1 MKKLS
6 FKRIFGLFFLL
17 LIFTLTMVS
26 VFEGENFK
34 QVWALI
40 CTADLGYTL
49 PAIACVIFFI
59 LGESA
64 IFHYLL
70 RILGARASFFHC
82 SLYSFIGFF
91 YSCITPS
98 ASGGQP
104 MQAIAMRKDN
114 IPIAVSS
121 VVLAIVT
128 ITYKLVLVVVGAAV
142 MIIRPEKMM
151 VYLDPVAP
159 IIYTGLALNIVCVLV
174 LLFIVFSPSL
184 VRCILSWFLSLAHK
198 IKPSLNFSK
207 LSARLDKMIGQYQG
221 ASDFFLNNPHVIVH
235 VFLITF
241 LQRVLLFLITWL
253 VYRALSLA
261 AHSVTLITG
270 LQTMISAAVDML
282 PLPGGMGAS
291 ENLFMEIF
299 EPIFGEE
306 LVLPGMMLSRGI
318 SYYTQ
323 VLISGVMT
331 VAANFILRK
340 KRSNSP

>member
-1 MKKLS
+1 MKKTS
-6 FKRIFGLFFLL
+6 IKRIFSLL
-17 LIFTLTMVS
+17 LLPLIFALTMFS
-26 VFEGENFK
+26 VFKGENFQ

-49 PAIACVIFFI
+49 PAIACVVFFI

-64 IFHYLL
+64 IIHYLL
-70 RILGARASFFHC
+70 RILGSRTSFFHC

-114 IPIAVSS
+114 IPIAVST

-128 ITYKLVLVVVGAAV
+128 ITYKLVLVVIGIAV
-142 MIIRPEKMM
+142 MLLRPEKMM
-151 VYLDPVAP
+151 IYLDPVAP
-159 IIYTGLALNIVCVLV
+159 IIYIGLALNIVCVAA

-184 VRCILSWFLSLAHK
+184 VRRGLEWSLSLAHK
-198 IKPSLNFSK
+198 IRPSLHLSK

-221 ASDFFLNNPHVIVH
+221 ASDFFLSNPHVIVH

-253 VYRALSLA
+253 VYRALSMN

-270 LQTMISAAVDML
+270 LQSMISAAVDML
-282 PLPGGMGAS
+282 PLPGGMGIS
-291 ENLFMEIF
+291 ENLFLEIF
-299 EPIFGEE
+299 EPIFGEDF
-306 LVLPGMMLSRGI
+306 VLPGMMLSRGI